1 MRCARS
7 GVSGC
12 TGMEVMAAAVMA
24 VAMWV
29 VAAEVE
35 LAEVTEVLGAVPFFP
50 GRWRRWRQS
59 AVAAEFAHL
68 RRVVL
73 LQLVQAL
80 ERLWLQQ

>member
-1 MRCARS
+1 
-7 GVSGC
+7 
-12 TGMEVMAAAVMA
+12 MEVA
-24 VAMWV
+24 
-29 VAAEVE
+29 VAAEAE

-59 AVAAEFAHL
+59 AVAEELAHL